1 MRVRKSKRRTA
12 RIVLLCVALLAAVG
26 CVALSIHFWGKGNAP
41 ENKDDAGNA
50 TMKDNQQP
58 DDKKAEDNIKPEDE
72 KQTPAEDKKTEE
84 PTDPDKNKETLGPVA
99 PPEKETYESIGSV
112 IDMSSLSQEYQKKYM
127 GLYAPPAEIVPTED
141 KVVYLTFDDGPS
153 ANTPAVLDELDKY
166 GVKATFF
173 VVTGNKNEETTKE
186 MLNEILSRGHQIG
199 IHTFSHDY
207 KAIYASVDAFLADLD
222 KVNQFVYEAT
232 GIRPSI
238 YRFPGGSLN
247 NFNKAVVHD
256 IMTEMARRGFTVY
269 DWNSST
275 QDAEGKGFDSQQLAD
290 NAISTFS
297 GRQRVIILTHDGG
310 GQKKTPAAIGPIVE
324 YAKANGYRFATL
336 DNTVK
341 EVTFVKKQ

>member
-1 MRVRKSKRRTA
+1 MRVRKSKKRTA
-12 RIVLLCVALLAAVG
+12 RIVLLCVALLAAVS
-26 CVALSIHFWGKGNAP
+26 CVALSIHFMWGKGKAPDNAG
-41 ENKDDAGNA
+41 DI

-58 DDKKAEDNIKPEDE
+58 DDKKGEDTNKPADDLVKEPVDDKKPEDSAQQE
-72 KQTPAEDKKTEE
+72 KNQ
-84 PTDPDKNKETLGPVA
+84 ETLGPVA

-153 ANTPAVLDELDKY
+153 ANTPAVLDELDKH

-199 IHTFSHDY
+199 IHTYSHDY

-232 GIRPSI
+232 GIRPSV

-256 IMTEMARRGFTVY
+256 IMNEMARRGFTVY

-310 GQKKTPAAIGPIVE
+310 GQKKTAAAIGPIVE